1 MKHIYINTIE
11 NSVTI
16 KDNRFKTVKKYENLS
31 KNNSKMLNS
40 IKLIIFAINKITVLD
55 KRYYD
60 EEYLFYITDE
70 NILKYIKNNYGFFYK
85 KIDKEWKYDLDNTA
99 LSEIGRLL
107 SLLSRFNFIDINY
120 WIEDEEYKMNEKREY
135 LAKLQSEYDSK
146 IQDYLHTI
154 QDLSDDEITEKT
166 CMKLIREIRDI
177 RNEREGIKKQ
187 IKKIDR
193 R

>member
-1 MKHIYINTIE
+1 MKHIYINTID

-16 KDNRFKTVKKYENLS
+16 KDRRFKTLKKYENLS
-31 KNNSKMLNS
+31 KNDIPILNS
-40 IKLIIFAINKITVLD
+40 IKLIIFSINKLMVLD

-70 NILKYIKNNYGFFYK
+70 NILKYIKDNYSFFYK
-85 KIDKEWKYDLDNTA
+85 KVDKEWKYDLENKV

-120 WIEDEEYKMNEKREY
+120 WIEDEEYKINEKRES
-135 LAKLQSEYDSK
+135 LAKIQSEYDSK
-146 IQDYLHTI
+146 TQDYLHII
-154 QDLSDDEITEKT
+154 QKLNDDEITEKT
-166 CMKLIREIRDI
+166 CMKLIREIRDV
-177 RNEREGIKKQ
+177 RRERENIKKQ
-187 IKKIDR
+187 IKKLDR

>member
-16 KDNRFKTVKKYENLS
+16 KDRRFKTLQKYENLS
-31 KNNSKMLNS
+31 KNDIPMLNS
-40 IKLIIFAINKITVLD
+40 IKLIIFSINKLMVLD

-70 NILKYIKNNYGFFYK
+70 NILKYIKDDNSFFYK
-85 KIDKEWKYDLDNTA
+85 KVDKEWKYDLENKV

-120 WIEDEEYKMNEKREY
+120 WIEDEEYRINEKRES
-135 LAKLQSEYDSK
+135 LARIQSEYDSK
-146 IQDYLHTI
+146 IQDYLHMI
-154 QDLSDDEITEKT
+154 QKMDEYELTEKN
-166 CMKLIREIRDI
+166 CVKLIREIRKV
-177 RNEREGIKKQ
+177 RLERDDIKKQ
-187 IKKIDR
+187 IKKLDR